1 MANYCANSIIFYAKR
16 KKPLE
21 EIRQMVSRCLS
32 DAKLNSVKQFLI
44 FADLK
49 RLADGEFCDG
59 RDYFVNCDAEVEKD
73 IGLYC
78 LRVET
83 ESAWSPNMIVIELML
98 KAKYNGT
105 VKMVY
110 ESEEVGSDVYVNTD
124 KLGLYFVD
132 RYKVEFNYKDDTDS
146 EYFTDWRSTVK
157 YLHEK
162 FPLAKLC
169 LAEEL
174 ETAEKKIRKAYKFS
188 EADCD
193 YININEFEECE
204 DDRKIWRV
212 TA

>member
-157 YLHEK
+157 YLYEK

-169 LAEEL
+169 LTENL

-193 YININEFEECE
+193 YININKFQECE

>member
-1 MANYCANSIIFYAKR
+1 MANYCSNSIVFYSKR

-21 EIRQMVSRCLS
+21 EIRQLVSRCLGNV
-32 DAKLNSVKQFLI
+32 KLNSVKQFLI

-73 IGLYC
+73 LGLYC

-83 ESAWSPNMIVIELML
+83 ETAWSPNMIVIELML

-110 ESEEVGSDVYVNTD
+110 ESEEVGSNVYVNTD
-124 KLGLYFVD
+124 KLGLYFID
-132 RYKVEFNYKDDTDS
+132 RYKVEFNYRDNTES
-146 EYFTDWRSTVK
+146 EYFTDWRNTIK

-169 LAEEL
+169 LTEDL
-174 ETAEKKIRKAYKFS
+174 ETAEKKISKAYKFS
-188 EADCD
+188 RVDCE
-193 YININEFEECE
+193 YININEFQACE
-204 DDRKIWRV
+204 DDRKMWRV
-212 TA
+212 IA